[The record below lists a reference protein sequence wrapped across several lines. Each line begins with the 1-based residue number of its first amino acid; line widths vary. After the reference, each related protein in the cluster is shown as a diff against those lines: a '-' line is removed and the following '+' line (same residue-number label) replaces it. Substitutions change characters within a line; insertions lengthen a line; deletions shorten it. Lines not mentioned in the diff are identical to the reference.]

1 MAVHGWDRNIRL
13 GSGLAI
19 ATWLL
24 TGLPAQ
30 AGLGRIAEDKGAIP
44 YSEMEMESL
53 GTAAMQAPTEPPKP
67 ANAPEASPAPPS
79 LTAEPDAQVP
89 DSMPQASPLPLT
101 DEAPE
106 DSQDI
111 EASPAPL
118 PQGTTE
124 PLPESPA
131 DLPAPSPE
139 ETPAAAEPKPDTPD
153 QLVPPEL
160 NRPGSADPSVDTD
173 TDEPLTEDERVQL
186 LIEGDRLWLQG
197 RYAEAEVLY
206 RKAKE
211 PGEAFTTGARPAP
224 FADPELLSPAGQVY
238 WREAQAGRDLNLE
251 TRMMVPLEL
260 LTQEYPEF
268 IPGHLLYAELL
279 LEQDRVEEALL
290 ALEHAT
296 TFYPN
301 EAELMLVRVNAL
313 AEYDHLLEASIA
325 ARQFAVLN
333 PDHPQASEFEYL
345 AAEYL
350 DEFKD
355 DLRERLTVNAIAN
368 VITGAV
374 GYALT
379 GGLFGPFSA
388 INTTVLLLRG
398 ESDIG
403 EAAANQAS
411 RQLPMIQDEEVVG
424 YVNELG
430 QRMAAMSGRDEFEY
444 EFYVVDDPSL
454 NAFALPGGKIFINAG
469 AIAQTDSEA
478 ELAALIA
485 HELSHSILSHGF
497 QMVIQGNL
505 TANILQFVPYG
516 GILTDL
522 AVLSYSRDMERQAD
536 ALGTR
541 MLATAG
547 YAADGLQNLMV
558 TLGEQHEDYPLEWLS
573 THPDT
578 DERIRNISTQIDR
591 NGYNRYAYEGVERHL
606 DMRDRVEALLSG
618 EAK

>member
-1 MAVHGWDRNIRL
+1 
-13 GSGLAI
+13 LAI

-24 TGLPAQ
+24 ATMPVQ
-30 AGLGRIAEDKGAIP
+30 AELWRSSDDKGIQP
-44 YSEMEMESL
+44 YLEMELDTL
-53 GTAAMQAPTEPPKP
+53 GTASMHAPAEPAKP
-67 ANAPEASPAPPS
+67 ANSSTAIEDAPENSPDDNLETDSEANPESTPETIPDDNPES
-79 LTAEPDAQVP
+79 SPESSPETIPETSPNPDLEPDAPTDAISEPSSEAKPETP
-89 DSMPQASPLPLT
+89 DQSIPPELHSPNASP
-101 DEAPE
+101 D
-106 DSQDI
+106 
-111 EASPAPL
+111 
-118 PQGTTE
+118 
-124 PLPESPA
+124 SPA
-131 DLPAPSPE
+131 DSG
-139 ETPAAAEPKPDTPD
+139 DYSG
-153 QLVPPEL
+153 EL
-160 NRPGSADPSVDTD
+160 DDPG
-173 TDEPLTEDERVQL
+173 DEPLSEAERQQL

-211 PGEAFTTGARPAP
+211 PGEAFTTGVRPEP
-224 FADPELLSPAGQVY
+224 FSDPALLSPAGQVY
-238 WREAQAGRDLNLE
+238 WREAQAGRELNLE

-260 LTQEYPEF
+260 LTNDYPEF
-268 IPGHLLYAELL
+268 IPGHLLYTEVL
-279 LEQDRVEEALL
+279 LEYDRVEDALL
-290 ALEHAT
+290 ALEQAT

-301 EAELMLVRVNAL
+301 EAELMLLRVNLL
-313 AEYDHLLEASIA
+313 AEHDHLLEASIA

-333 PDHPQASEFEYL
+333 PDHPQAGEFEFL

-355 DLRERLTVNAIAN
+355 DLRERLTLNAIAN

-403 EAAANQAS
+403 EAAANQAQ
-411 RQLPMIQDEEVVG
+411 RQLPLIQDEQIVG

-444 EFYVVDDPSL
+444 EFYVVDDPNL

-469 AIAQTDSEA
+469 AIAQTNSEA
-478 ELAALIA
+478 ELAALIS
-485 HELSHSILSHGF
+485 HELSHSVLSHGF

-505 TANILQFVPYG
+505 TANILQFIPYG

-547 YAADGLQNLMV
+547 YAADGMQNLMI
-558 TLGEQHEDYPLEWLS
+558 TLGEQHDNYPLEWLS

-606 DMRDRVEALLSG
+606 AMRDRVEAILAG